1 MSKTIELRKV
11 ITSILRKAN
20 AEVYY
25 ENATDT
31 ALYPYIVYELE
42 SINWGTVGRDDVYLI
57 IDIWDKNDSSLN
69 IELITDKVEDLLNNL
84 NAPTNLVLPTFYK
97 ESRRALQDEDK
108 SIRHRQLR
116 FVIQNYYIGG

>member
-20 AEVYY
+20 TEVYY

-84 NAPTNLVLPTFYK
+84 NAPTLSVLPTFYK

>member
-11 ITSILRKAN
+11 ITSILRKTN
-20 AEVYY
+20 TEVYY

-57 IDIWDKNDSSLN
+57 IDVWDKNDSSLN
-69 IELITDKVEDLLNNL
+69 VEVITDKVEDLLNNL